1 MSKDELLRYAA
12 YAESNSNHPIA
23 VSVRKAYGAD
33 IDQSQIT
40 QCSEIAGKGIKAV
53 ISGATVL
60 CGNSRLMA
68 DYSIN
73 CPEANG
79 TVLYVAVDN
88 KYAGLIEIADMPK
101 EHSAEAV
108 KMLKNH
114 GVKVVMLTGDNKS
127 AAAAAAEKLGITD
140 YYAELLPRKQERNY
154 A

>member
-53 ISGATVL
+53 ISGVTVL

-73 CPEANG
+73 CPRS
-79 TVLYVAVDN
+79 
-88 KYAGLIEIADMPK
+88 KR
-101 EHSAEAV
+101 HSA
-108 KMLKNH
+108 LC
-114 GVKVVMLTGDNKS
+114 GC
-127 AAAAAAEKLGITD
+127 
-140 YYAELLPRKQERNY
+140 RQ
-154 A
+154 

>member
-40 QCSEIAGKGIKAV
+40 ECSEIAGKGIKAV
-53 ISGATVL
+53 ISGVTVL

-88 KYAGLIEIADMPK
+88 KYAGLIEIADMPLSLI
-101 EHSAEAV
+101 H
-108 KMLKNH
+108 
-114 GVKVVMLTGDNKS
+114 
-127 AAAAAAEKLGITD
+127 I
-140 YYAELLPRKQERNY
+140 
-154 A
+154 

>member
-73 CPEANG
+73 CPEAKTAQCFMWLSTINMQ
-79 TVLYVAVDN
+79 VLSKSQICLRN
-88 KYAGLIEIADMPK
+88 TR
-101 EHSAEAV
+101 
-108 KMLKNH
+108 LK
-114 GVKVVMLTGDNKS
+114 
-127 AAAAAAEKLGITD
+127 
-140 YYAELLPRKQERNY
+140 P
-154 A
+154 